1 MKKSLDDL
9 PLSRF
14 HKRVAV
20 VSAGGPFCDGYLLGI
35 IAIAIP
41 SIALDLGLTPTETG
55 VLGAA
60 SLLGMFLG
68 GLIFGPLTDRI
79 GRKLMYVLNLVV
91 FVLASVAQ
99 FFFDG
104 FIALAIL
111 RLIMGIALGAD
122 YPIATSM
129 ATEFLPKKAR
139 GPVLSSLM
147 LCLWAGYVLSFVVG
161 YFMAQLGPHLWELTL
176 ATAAIPALV
185 CLTLRVGVPESP
197 RWLLSVGRTDE
208 ARAVVEKFL
217 GPDADFEDLQQ
228 NTRPASKGTGLSSV
242 VELFRRGYGKVLF
255 FCGVFWSCQIAP
267 SFAIKTFQPQLLTSL
282 NLDNPLLASIGIT
295 SFTLVGTALGMFVIN
310 AMGRRML
317 VLATFI
323 ASTAA
328 LFLLSTPASAITLL
342 VIGFFIMF
350 TVSEAAGSCLQFVY
364 PNEVFP
370 TDLRATGVGLATC
383 ISRIGSAAGTF
394 ALPVT
399 VTSFGATGVMLIAG
413 AISAFGLVVSYFL
426 APETSNLALD
436 TNAKQASEPGSEPV
450 NASAP

>member
-1 MKKSLDDL
+1 MKKSLDEL
-9 PLSRF
+9 PVSRF

-20 VSAGGPFCDGYLLGI
+20 VTAGGPFCDGYLLGI

-41 SIALDLGLTPTETG
+41 SIARELSLTPTETG
-55 VLGAA
+55 GLGAA
-60 SLLGMFLG
+60 TLVGMFLG
-68 GLIFGPLTDRI
+68 GLVFGPLTDRI
-79 GRKLMYVLNLVV
+79 GRKLMYVMNLIV

-122 YPIATSM
+122 YPIATAM

-139 GPVLSSLM
+139 GPVLSCLM
-147 LCLWAGYVLSFVVG
+147 LCFWAGYILSFVVG
-161 YFMAQLGPHLWELTL
+161 YFMSQLGPHLWELTL

-185 CLTLRVGVPESP
+185 CLALRLGVPESP

-208 ARAVVEKFL
+208 ARAIVEKFL
-217 GPDADFEDLQQ
+217 GPDADFEHLQHT
-228 NTRPASKGTGLSSV
+228 TRPASRGTGLSSV
-242 VELFRRGYGKVLF
+242 IELFRRGYGKVLF
-255 FCGVFWSCQIAP
+255 FCGVFWTCQIAP

-282 NLDNPLLASIGIT
+282 HLDNPLLASIGIT

-317 VLATFI
+317 VLSTFV

-328 LFLLSTPASAITLL
+328 LFLLATPASVIALL
-342 VIGFFIMF
+342 VVGFFIMF

-370 TDLRATGVGLATC
+370 TDLRATGVGLATS
-383 ISRIGSAAGTF
+383 ISRIGSALGTF
-394 ALPVT
+394 ALPVA
-399 VTSFGATGVMLIAG
+399 VTGLGANGVMLIAG

-426 APETSNLALD
+426 APETKNLALD
-436 TNAKQASEPGSEPV
+436 RDVLPV
-450 NASAP
+450 PEAVKASAR

>member
-20 VSAGGPFCDGYLLGI
+20 VAAGGPFCDGYLLGI

-41 SIALDLGLTPTETG
+41 SIAKDMSLTATETG
-55 VLGAA
+55 ILGAA
-60 SLLGMFLG
+60 SLAGMFIG
-68 GLIFGPLTDRI
+68 GLVFGPLTDRI

-104 FIALAIL
+104 FIALATL
-111 RLIMGIALGAD
+111 RLIMGVALGAD
-122 YPIATSM
+122 YPIATTM

-139 GPVLSSLM
+139 GPILSSLV
-147 LCLWAGYVLSFVVG
+147 LCLWAGYLLSFIVG
-161 YFMAQLGPHLWELTL
+161 YFLAQLGPHMWEITL

-185 CLTLRVGVPESP
+185 FLAMRVGIPESP

-208 ARAVVEKFL
+208 ARAIVTKFL
-217 GPDADFEDLQQ
+217 GPDADFDDLQQ
-228 NTRPASKGTGLSSV
+228 NTRLASKGTGLSSIA
-242 VELFRRGYGKVLF
+242 ELFRRGYGKILF
-255 FCGVFWSCQIAP
+255 FCGVFWACQVAP
-267 SFAIKTFQPQLLTSL
+267 SFAIKTFQPLLLESL

-310 AMGRRML
+310 ATGRRKL
-317 VLATFI
+317 LLATYI

-328 LFLLSTPASAITLL
+328 LFLLATPASAVVLL
-342 VIGFFIMF
+342 TIGFFIMF

-364 PNEVFP
+364 PNEIFP
-370 TDLRATGVGLATC
+370 TDLRATGVGLATS

-394 ALPVT
+394 ALPMT
-399 VTSFGATGVMLIAG
+399 ITSVGATGALLIAG
-413 AISAFGLVVSYFL
+413 GISAFGLIVSYFL
-426 APETSNLALD
+426 APETKNLSLD
-436 TNAKQASEPGSEPV
+436 TKTTSASDPV
-450 NASAP
+450 KTSAR

>member
-9 PLSRF
+9 PMSRF

-20 VSAGGPFCDGYLLGI
+20 VAAGGPFCDGYLLGI

-41 SIALDLGLTPTETG
+41 SIVLDLGLTPAETG

-60 SLLGMFLG
+60 SLAGMFVG
-68 GLIFGPLTDRI
+68 GLVFGPLTDRI
-79 GRKLMYVLNLVV
+79 GRKLMYVLNLVI
-91 FVLASVAQ
+91 FVVASVAQ

-122 YPIATSM
+122 YPIATTM

-139 GPVLSSLM
+139 GPILSSLV
-147 LCLWAGYVLSFVVG
+147 LCLWAGYLLSFIVG
-161 YFMAQLGPHLWELTL
+161 YFIAQHGPHLWEITL
-176 ATAAIPALV
+176 ATAAIPALIF
-185 CLTLRVGVPESP
+185 LALRMGIPESP
-197 RWLLSVGRTDE
+197 RWLLSVGRTAE
-208 ARAVVEKFL
+208 AKAIVEKFL

-228 NTRPASKGTGLSSV
+228 NTRSASKGKGLSSIA
-242 VELFRRGYGKVLF
+242 ELFRRGYGKVLF
-255 FCGVFWSCQIAP
+255 FCGVFWACQVAP
-267 SFAIKTFQPQLLTSL
+267 SFAIKTFQPQLLTAL

-310 AMGRRML
+310 ATGRRKL
-317 VLATFI
+317 LLATYI

-328 LFLLSTPASAITLL
+328 LFLLATPTSSIMLL
-342 VIGFFIMF
+342 TIGFFILF

-364 PNEVFP
+364 PNEIFP
-370 TDLRATGVGLATC
+370 TDLRATGVGLATS

-394 ALPVT
+394 ALPMT
-399 VTSFGATGVMLIAG
+399 ITSLGATGALLIAG
-413 AISAFGLVVSYFL
+413 GISAFGLIVSYFL
-426 APETSNLALD
+426 APETKNLALD
-436 TNAKQASEPGSEPV
+436 RNAKPAPERIHT
-450 NASAP
+450 SAR